1 MYCDCVSDA
10 GTYARSRARIV
21 RMCHTAP
28 GARTLRSL
36 VIAELRQVV
45 GFDAYAWLLTDP
57 ATCVGASPLADV
69 PSSWLPELPRQILL
83 KYLTP
88 VNRWTTLADTVALLH
103 EATGGD
109 LSRSRV
115 WNEMLAQY
123 GVNDVAS
130 AVFQDRF
137 GCWAF
142 LELWRSGGTGTFT
155 RAEANFLA
163 DLAAP
168 LTAALRRCQA
178 ETFAAKPARGAPRVG
193 PVVLLLSPE
202 LDVRGQTPETMEY
215 LRVLVPPDE
224 GRRPVPAGAY
234 NAAAQLLAAEA
245 GVDGHPPWARV
256 HLSDCRWMTVRAA
269 RIDGPG
275 ELQERDIAVTIE
287 ETPAT
292 QRVDLFARAFGLS
305 AREYELL
312 NHLVAG
318 RDTKEIAQRML
329 LSQNTVQDHLK
340 SVFAKTAARSR
351 RTLLSRALG
360 R

>member
-1 MYCDCVSDA
+1 
-10 GTYARSRARIV
+10 
-21 RMCHTAP
+21 MCHSAQ
-28 GARTLRSL
+28 GARTLRRL
-36 VIAELRQVV
+36 VIAELRRVV

-69 PSSWLPELPRQILL
+69 PWLPELPRQIRL
-83 KYLTP
+83 KYLTR
-88 VNRWTTLADTVALLH
+88 VNRWTMLGDGAVALLH

-109 LSRSRV
+109 LSQSLV
-115 WNEMLAQY
+115 WNGLLARY

-130 AVFQDRF
+130 AVFRDRF

-155 RAEANFLA
+155 RAEAVFLA
-163 DLAAP
+163 DLVAP
-168 LTAALRRCQA
+168 LTSALRRCQA
-178 ETFAAKPARGAPRVG
+178 DTFVVRPERGVPRVG

-202 LDVRGQTPETMEY
+202 LEVRGQTPETMEY

-224 GRRPVPAGAY
+224 GRRPVPAAAY
-234 NAAAQLLAAEA
+234 NAAAQLVATEA
-245 GVDGHPPWARV
+245 GIDDHPPWARV

-269 RIDGPG
+269 RIEGPG
-275 ELQERDIAVTIE
+275 KLQERDIAVTIE

-292 QRVDLFARAFGLS
+292 QRVDLFGRAFGLS

-340 SVFAKTAARSR
+340 SVFVKTAAHSR

-360 R
+360 S